1 MNGVNQIK
9 RTWQMEPADTR
20 PELSA
25 KMLNIFDLREQA
37 LSKKHSVTLADAGA
51 ILGSA
56 RLKRPVKPA
65 DARRLPVTQ
74 TSERT

>member
-1 MNGVNQIK
+1 
-9 RTWQMEPADTR
+9 MEPGDTR

-25 KMLNIFDLREQA
+25 KMLDIFVAGAGDV
-37 LSKKHSVTLADAGA
+37 KKHSVTLADAGA

-74 TSERT
+74 ASERA